1 MPFCISFEKKNFL
14 LPWIGLT
21 MLGSSLFLAY
31 LIMDL
36 LFLNFT
42 AVTRLMLQE
51 GIAATVTLYLVTTVY
66 SLYLEM
72 AAPPTFITDDAFD
85 EENTGQG
92 KR

>member
-1 MPFCISFEKKNFL
+1 MVGP
-14 LPWIGLT
+14 
-21 MLGSSLFLAY
+21 SLFLAY

-42 AVTRLMLQE
+42 AVTRLLLQE

-92 KR
+92 ETKIFV